1 MHERGTFMLLPH
13 ADVRT
18 IQAILADL
26 LPPLERQEFVR
37 LAHDVTR
44 DGFWSFITGYFNDR
58 EIKDAISGY
67 CASQLEDLEHSTGT
81 KIDALITVAGSRYVH
96 GNFYEEVS

>member
-1 MHERGTFMLLPH
+1 MLLPH

-26 LPPLERQEFVR
+26 LPPPERQEFNR
-37 LAHDVTR
+37 LADEVTR
-44 DGFWSFITGYFNDR
+44 SGFWNFIAGYFNDR

-67 CASQLEDLEHSTGT
+67 CARQLEELEHTTGT
-81 KIDALITVAGSRYVH
+81 KIDAMITVAGSRYIH